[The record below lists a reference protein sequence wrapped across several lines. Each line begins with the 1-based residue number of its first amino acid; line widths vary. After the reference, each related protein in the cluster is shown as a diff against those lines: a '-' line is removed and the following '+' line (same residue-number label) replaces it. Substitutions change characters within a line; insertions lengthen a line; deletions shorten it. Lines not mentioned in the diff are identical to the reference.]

1 MVQLYTSFW
10 LFSFERMNGVLGN
23 FQTSNRAVEIQPF
36 RKFITTQ
43 QVSST
48 VWPDTEL
55 TNILNPLLN
64 EIAISKDV
72 TSYGGL
78 YIHIIKLFHKESI
91 LAANSTC
98 KLLPPIHKRES
109 FQMF

>member
-1 MVQLYTSFW
+1 MVQLPLFSF
-10 LFSFERMNGVLGN
+10 FSFERMNGVLGN
-23 FQTSNRAVEIQPF
+23 FQTSNRTIEIQLF

-48 VWPDTEL
+48 IWPDTEL

-72 TSYGGL
+72 TSCGGL
-78 YIHIIKLFHKESI
+78 YMSYYQ
-91 LAANSTC
+91 TV
-98 KLLPPIHKRES
+98 
-109 FQMF
+109 